1 MVNYNTF
8 ASVVRSHNKCLF
20 WTLVLIVA
28 GSYNFLMEFKTT
40 SSAQTKKIAGLLA
53 KEILASPSRARNA
66 LVVALSG
73 DLGSGK
79 TTFTQGFL
87 RGLGVKNKITSP
99 TFVLMKNY
107 ELRSKNYGRYKKIY
121 HADCY
126 RIKKPVELSSL
137 GFKEILADPRNI
149 VLIEWPEVIK
159 RVLPENAVWIKFEH
173 GEKENKRT
181 INFRNV

>member
-1 MVNYNTF
+1 
-8 ASVVRSHNKCLF
+8 
-20 WTLVLIVA
+20 
-28 GSYNFLMEFKTT
+28 MEFKTT

-53 KEILASPSRARNA
+53 REILAKKSDRSRTPTAVGEKNA
-66 LVVALSG
+66 LVLALFG

-87 RGLGVKNKITSP
+87 AGLGIKNKITSP

-107 ELRSKNYGRYKKIY
+107 ELRIKNYGKYKKVY

-126 RIKKPVELSSL
+126 RIKKTTELSAL
-137 GFKEILADPRNI
+137 GFKEILADPQNI
-149 VLIEWPEVIK
+149 VLIEWPEIVK
-159 RVLPENAVWIKFEH
+159 KVLPKNAIWIKFEH

-181 INFRNV
+181 INFRNE